1 MVNRHPRQAAT
12 APDPLLRFHRYWVQ
26 GLARQSRRPAVVASN
41 QYPAAAALAAIAFTD
56 GTLLHGTTAV
66 PTAMIF
72 RLTNCLLRTEA
83 TAGGT
88 LLHRGR
94 ADDHDLQ
101 ANKLTVKVRAE
112 FIRLATQLL
121 PTFV

>member
-26 GLARQSRRPAVVASN
+26 GLARQSRRPTVVASN
-41 QYPAAAALAAIAFTD
+41 QYPAAAALAAIAFTE

-83 TAGGT
+83 ALATAGGT

-101 ANKLTVKVRAE
+101 ANKLTVKKQM
-112 FIRLATQLL
+112 IQLAHLQETLS
-121 PTFV
+121 